1 MSVGN
6 AEPRPYETL
15 SGESSSQNGAARA
28 AGRVISLGQMLVDL
42 TMRIDRVPEPGGDAF
57 ADEAVARVG
66 SSFNILHAVRQMG
79 VAAAHGGI
87 IGTGPWATQIR
98 AALSGDG
105 IGHIGMTD
113 PARDSGI
120 CIAMTDARAER
131 TFVTVRGAETQGDER
146 CFDGIT
152 PADDD
157 IVHINGYTFAHPT
170 SRGLLAFLERY
181 RSHRFTT
188 VFDPSSVAA
197 GAEDRLLGAIIDHRP
212 IWSCNYEESLALARR
227 LGLGNDFH
235 RYVGRSGIEIA
246 GDGDDMP
253 SPLGDAG
260 LMCAALSERLQAP
273 VIVRSGAAGAW
284 ACPEA
289 GERAE
294 LVPSTHVHAVDT
306 NGAGD
311 CHVGVMSAELI
322 RGASLLDAVRVANVA
337 AAISVTRR
345 GPATCPERGEIEP
358 ML

>member
-1 MSVGN
+1 MSSDN
-6 AEPRPYETL
+6 P
-15 SGESSSQNGAARA
+15 A

-98 AALSGDG
+98 DALVDDG
-105 IGHIGMTD
+105 IAHIGLTD
-113 PARDSGI
+113 STRDSGI
-120 CIAMTDARAER
+120 CMAMTDARAER

-146 CFDGIT
+146 CFNGIKPT
-152 PADDD
+152 DAD

-181 RSHRFTT
+181 TFHRFTT

-197 GAEDRLLGAIIDHRP
+197 GAEDRLLNAIIAHRP
-212 IWSCNYEESLALARR
+212 IWSCNYEEGLALGRR
-227 LGLGNDFH
+227 LGL
-235 RYVGRSGIEIA
+235 SGAIA
-246 GDGDDMP
+246 R
-253 SPLGDAG
+253 DAETV
-260 LMCAALSERLQAP
+260 CTALSERLDSP
-273 VIVRSGAAGAW
+273 VILRAGASGAWLSAA
-284 ACPEA
+284 A
-289 GERAE
+289 GERAR
-294 LVPSTHVHAVDT
+294 LVPSHHVHAVDT

-322 RGASLLDAVRVANVA
+322 RGASLYEAVRIANVA
-337 AAISVTRR
+337 AAISVTRS
-345 GPATCPERGEIEP
+345 GPATCPSRQEIEP
-358 ML
+358 FM